1 MLKGLIKL
9 FKTNRFA
16 LIAFLFFL
24 LDIGYYFWLQ
34 TFGIDKNHALYEA
47 VTSYILILFFS
58 FILQRIHSFYHSRS
72 AINIVH
78 LSIVF
83 IFSLLS
89 SLFLQEYGTWVGKDD
104 PSYMLFLS
112 KAFFLR
118 WFILFLVFQTVVNQL
133 WIDKHLIEQYNSMT
147 RLIEKERQLAQ
158 SEINNLQQQ
167 FQPHFLFN
175 SLNSISAL
183 IKSQPEQA
191 RSMVYNLSDYL
202 RLTLQKS
209 KEDFITIQEELDY
222 LNLYL
227 DIEKVRFGHRLE
239 IHSELDK
246 SCATCRIPSLLL
258 QPVVENAIKY
268 GLYGNTGNLLISI
281 QIRCQDD
288 LLEIIVTNPFDEN
301 TVSSSKGIGF
311 GLESINRKL
320 NLIYKRSDL
329 LKTEKQNAI
338 FKTTLYIPQYEKN
351 SDY

>member
-1 MLKGLIKL
+1 MVKNIIRL

-16 LIAFLFFL
+16 LIALLFFL
-24 LDIGYYFWLQ
+24 LDLGYYFLLK
-34 TFGIDKNHALYEA
+34 TFGINKDHALYEA
-47 VTSYILILFFS
+47 ITSYILVLFFS
-58 FILQRIHSFYHSRS
+58 FILQRIHTFYHSRS

-78 LSIVF
+78 LSIIV

-89 SLFLQEYGTWVGKDD
+89 SMFLQEYGYWLRGNDS
-104 PSYMLFLS
+104 SYLLFLS

-118 WFILFLVFQTVVNQL
+118 WFILFLAFQTVVNQL
-133 WIDKHLIEQYNSMT
+133 WIDKHLIEQSNAMA

-158 SEINNLQQQ
+158 SEISNLQQQ

-191 RSMVYNLSDYL
+191 RTMIHNLSDYL

-209 KEDFITIQEELDY
+209 KEDFITIQEELNY

-227 DIEKVRFGHRLE
+227 EIEKVRFGHRLKVSS
-239 IHSELDK
+239 ILDE
-246 SCATCRIPSLLL
+246 SCSSCKIPSLLL
-258 QPVVENAIKY
+258 QPIVENAIKY
-268 GLYGNTGNLLISI
+268 GLYGNIGELSISI
-281 QIRCQDD
+281 HIQCKDD
-288 LLEIIVTNPFDEN
+288 LLEISVTNPYDEN
-301 TVSSSKGIGF
+301 SVSSSKGTGF

-329 LKTEKQNAI
+329 LKTEKKNAI
-338 FKTTLYIPQYEKN
+338 FKTTLYIPQV
-351 SDY
+351 